1 MLSSI
6 STEVLRDTLAQV
18 KPVNLLGVRL
28 LEAHPTPTTASI
40 PREMLKE
47 AVSELIAYT
56 QTCQDLAQN
65 LRQLKP
71 IPLDMVLWEYGL

>member
-1 MLSSI
+1 MLSQMS
-6 STEVLRDTLAQV
+6 VQALRDTLAQV
-18 KPVNLLGVRL
+18 EPVNLLGVRL
-28 LEAHPTPTTASI
+28 LEAHPTPTTTSI

-71 IPLDMVLWEYGL
+71 IPLGIVLWEYGL

>member
-1 MLSSI
+1 MLASI
-6 STEVLRDTLAQV
+6 SAEALRNTLAKV
-18 KPVNLLGVRL
+18 EPVDLLGLRL
-28 LEAHPTPTTASI
+28 LEAHPNPTTASI

-56 QTCQDLAQN
+56 QACHDVARN

-71 IPLDMVLWEYGL
+71 IPLNIAIWEYGL